1 MFLFKTKNKQKN
13 TNINVNTESYN
24 DEEFEKVSKSPKQTL
39 IHMSCCDAKINI
51 DKLYDICLCPNC
63 NTHLDFI
70 IEKNNVSSNEEIQSE
85 EIQSEEIQS
94 ENIQSEDIQSENK
107 YTKIIE
113 EIQTKIQNTSQKDI
127 EIFAIVVVVGI
138 ISYFMYTPM
147 CTQSYL

>member
-85 EIQSEEIQS
+85 EIQSED
-94 ENIQSEDIQSENK
+94 IQSEDIQSENK